1 MSVPSPPAAI
11 ILGWASAEAILAL
24 LTSAFRTRFPM
35 YTITVVG
42 NVALPRDLET
52 ATDDDVEDVLRS
64 AATHLGRDGVEIR
77 RVSSVLGGS
86 CIACVDVV
94 AYVGGTA
101 LLVARPAL
109 Y

>member
-1 MSVPSPPAAI
+1 
-11 ILGWASAEAILAL
+11 
-24 LTSAFRTRFPM
+24 M

-42 NVALPRDLET
+42 NVPLPRDLAS
-52 ATDDDVEDVLRS
+52 ATDDNVEDVLRS

>member
-1 MSVPSPPAAI
+1 
-11 ILGWASAEAILAL
+11 
-24 LTSAFRTRFPM
+24 M

-42 NVALPRDLET
+42 NVPLPAGLAT
-52 ATDDDVEDVLRS
+52 ATDVDVEDVLRR